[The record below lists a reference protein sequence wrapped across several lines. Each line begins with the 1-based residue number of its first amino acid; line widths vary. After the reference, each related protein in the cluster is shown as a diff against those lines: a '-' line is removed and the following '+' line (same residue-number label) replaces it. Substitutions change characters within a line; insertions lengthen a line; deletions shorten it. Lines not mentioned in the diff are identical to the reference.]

1 MRNKTLISLSIVL
14 GLTLAAC
21 ASSTPAPSATPSPVA
36 VFVIATN
43 PLSSLT
49 PQLSDTVTPAVAAP
63 TDTTESTAVVT
74 PAGGTIRGNLFSSQ
88 FVPAHRIVAFDAT
101 TMEEVASVDTVVG
114 QGTYDLLVPART
126 YYVVAYSLDGSGLS
140 AGYSQAVPCGL
151 LVDCTDHSLIPV
163 MVEDGSVVTDIN
175 PNDWYA
181 PAGSFP
187 PMP

>member
-1 MRNKTLISLSIVL
+1 MLVLVSTACGIDTGGLQATTDAMQKTLSA
-14 GLTLAAC
+14 GLT
-21 ASSTPAPSATPSPVA
+21 
-36 VFVIATN
+36 
-43 PLSSLT
+43 
-49 PQLSDTVTPAVAAP
+49 AVAAP

-74 PAGGTIRGNLFSSQ
+74 PAGGTIQGNLFSSQ

-114 QGTYDLLVPART
+114 QGTYDLHVPAGT

-140 AGYSQAVPCGL
+140 AGYSQAAPCGL

-163 MVEDGSVVTDIN
+163 MVEGGAVVTDIN
-175 PNDWYA
+175 PYDWYA